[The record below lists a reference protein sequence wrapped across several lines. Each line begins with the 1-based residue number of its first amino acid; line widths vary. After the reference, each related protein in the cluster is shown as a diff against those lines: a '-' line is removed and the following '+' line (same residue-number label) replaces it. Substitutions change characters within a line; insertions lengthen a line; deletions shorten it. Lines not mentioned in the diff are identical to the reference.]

1 VPTLTWGLFR
11 SNFSLDT

>member
-1 VPTLTWGLFR
+1 VPTLTWGFVR